1 EPLTADDV
9 VFTYN
14 IPLSEDYDG
23 IRGDYFESLESVEKV
38 DDLTVKFHL
47 NKVDVQFPSVGLSF
61 GILPEHL
68 LKDVPIKDLGENEF
82 NTKKPIGSG
91 PFKFVEHK
99 AGEYV
104 KVEAFDDYY
113 QGRPHLDTI
122 TMKIVPDPNAML
134 TQLQNGDID

>member
-1 EPLTADDV
+1 
-9 VFTYN
+9 
-14 IPLSEDYDG
+14 
-23 IRGDYFESLESVEKV
+23 
-38 DDLTVKFHL
+38 HL

-134 TQLQNGDID
+134 TQLQNGDIDFWSGVPQSDVETVESFADSIGIKLE